1 MSCNLIEHF
10 EDLPDPR
17 VRGRTDYPL
26 IEIVFLCISAI
37 ISGFDGWE
45 AIEDFGKGK
54 LDWLKKYL
62 PYENG
67 IPRHDTIARVMSC
80 LSPKALQSSFVNW
93 VQSIA
98 KITEGEIVAIDGK
111 QARRSYDKKDRKAAI
126 HMVSAWACQNGVV
139 LGQQKTD
146 SKSNEITAIPQLLD
160 ILELKGCIVTID
172 AMGCQRDIAKKIREC
187 GADYMLALKGN
198 QSELQEMVDDF
209 FSTAIE
215 KKFVAIE
222 HSKVEDNDY
231 GHGRIKSRTCYSVAL
246 PAYLRDFQ
254 DDWVDLKSL
263 ACVVSSREIN
273 NVITHEK
280 RYYVSSLEPSAA
292 KISHA
297 IRCHWHVEN
306 SLHWVMDV
314 TFKEDDS
321 RIRRGVSAENM
332 SVMRHLALNLIK
344 KESQEAKFS
353 VPRKR
358 RKAGLYDEYREK
370 VLGI

>member
-1 MSCNLIEHF
+1 MSSGLIEHF
-10 EDLPDPR
+10 GDLPDPR

-26 IEIVFLCISAI
+26 IEIVFLSISAI

-45 AIEDFGKGK
+45 AIEDFGHGK
-54 LDWLKKYL
+54 LSWLRKFL

-80 LSPKALQSSFVNW
+80 LSPKALQSCFVSW

-98 KITEGEIVAIDGK
+98 KITEGEVVAIDGK
-111 QARRSYDKKDRKAAI
+111 QARRSYDKKNRKAAI

-146 SKSNEITAIPQLLD
+146 AKSNEITAIPQLLD

-172 AMGCQRDIAKKIREC
+172 AMGCQREIAKKIHEC
-187 GADYMLALKGN
+187 GADYVLSLKGN
-198 QSELQEMVDDF
+198 QSELQEMASDF
-209 FSTAIE
+209 FSIAI
-215 KKFVAIE
+215 KKDFSSIE
-222 HSKVEDNDY
+222 HSRFEDNDY
-231 GHGRIKSRTCYSVAL
+231 GHGRIESRICYAVAL
-246 PAYLRDFQ
+246 PDYLKKFRTE
-254 DDWVDLKSL
+254 WNNLKSL
-263 ACVVSSREIN
+263 VCVISTRD
-273 NVITHEK
+273 TGHATQQDT
-280 RYYVSSLEPSAA
+280 RYFISSLEADAA

-297 IRCHWHVEN
+297 IRCHWYVEN
-306 SLHWVMDV
+306 MLHWVLDV

-321 RIRRGVSAENM
+321 RIRRGVAAENM
-332 SVMRHLALNLIK
+332 SVMRHLALNLIR
-344 KESQEAKFS
+344 KEEDSKFS

-358 RKAGLYDEYREK
+358 RKANLYDTYREK

>member
-1 MSCNLIEHF
+1 MTCSLIEHF
-10 EDLPDPR
+10 DGLPDPR

-45 AIEDFGKGK
+45 AIEDFGHGK
-54 LDWLKKYL
+54 LDWLRKFL
-62 PYENG
+62 PYESG
-67 IPRHDTIARVMSC
+67 IPRHDTVARVMSC
-80 LSPKALQSSFVNW
+80 LSPKALQSCFVSW

-98 KITEGEIVAIDGK
+98 NITEGEVVAIDGK
-111 QARRSYDKKDRKAAI
+111 QARRSYDKKSRKAAI

-146 SKSNEITAIPQLLD
+146 KKSNEITAIPQLLD

-172 AMGCQRDIAKKIREC
+172 AMGCQRDIAKKIRESE
-187 GADYMLALKGN
+187 ADYVLALKGN
-198 QSELQEMVDDF
+198 QSELQEMVSDF
-209 FSTAIE
+209 FTAAIE
-215 KKFVAIE
+215 KKFTAIE
-222 HSKVEDNDY
+222 HSRTEDNDY
-231 GHGRIKSRTCYSVAL
+231 GHGRIESRVCYSVPL
-246 PAYLRDFQ
+246 PDYLKSFRK
-254 DDWVDLKSL
+254 DWVDLKSL
-263 ACVVSSREIN
+263 ACVISSRDIN
-273 NVITHEK
+273 NVVTQEA
-280 RYYVSSLEPSAA
+280 RYYVSSLEANAS
-292 KISHA
+292 KVSHA

-321 RIRRGVSAENM
+321 RIRRGVAAENM
-332 SVMRHLALNLIK
+332 SVMRHLALNLIR
-344 KESQEAKFS
+344 KESESSFS
-353 VPRKR
+353 APRKR

>member
-1 MSCNLIEHF
+1 MSCSLIDHF
-10 EDLPDPR
+10 ADLPDPR

-26 IEIVFLCISAI
+26 IEIVFLCISAA

-45 AIEDFGKGK
+45 AIEDFGHAK
-54 LDWLKKYL
+54 LGWLRKYL

-67 IPRHDTIARVMSC
+67 IPRHDTVARVMSC
-80 LSPKALQSSFVNW
+80 LSPKALQSSFVGW

-111 QARRSYDKKDRKAAI
+111 QARRSYDKKNRKAAI

-172 AMGCQRDIAKKIREC
+172 AMGCQRDIAKKIRA
-187 GADYMLALKGN
+187 GKADYVLALKGN
-198 QSELQEMVDDF
+198 QGELEEMVSDF

-215 KKFVAIE
+215 NEFINIE
-222 HSKVEDNDY
+222 HTRDEDNDS
-231 GHGRIKSRTCYSVAL
+231 GHGRIESRVCYSVPL
-246 PAYLRDFQ
+246 PDYLKDFANE
-254 DDWVDLKSL
+254 WVDLNSL
-263 ACVVSSREIN
+263 ACVISSRDIN
-273 NVITHEK
+273 NVITKET
-280 RYYVSSLEPSAA
+280 RYYISSLESNAA
-292 KISHA
+292 KINHA

-314 TFKEDDS
+314 TFREDDS
-321 RIRRGVSAENM
+321 RIRRGVASENM
-332 SVMRHLALNLIK
+332 SVMRHLALNLIR
-344 KESQEAKFS
+344 KESESTFS

-358 RKAGLYDEYREK
+358 RKANLYDEYREK
-370 VLGI
+370 LLGI

>member
-1 MSCNLIEHF
+1 MSCSLINHF
-10 EDLPDPR
+10 NELPDPR

-45 AIEDFGKGK
+45 AIEDFGHGK
-54 LDWLKKYL
+54 LDWLRKYL

-67 IPRHDTIARVMSC
+67 IPRHDTVARVMSC
-80 LSPKALQSSFVNW
+80 LSPKALQACFVSW

-111 QARRSYDKKDRKAAI
+111 QARRSYDKKNRKAAI

-146 SKSNEITAIPQLLD
+146 AKSNEITAIPQLLD

-187 GADYMLALKGN
+187 EADYVLALKGN
-198 QSELQEMVDDF
+198 QSELQEMVSDF
-209 FSTAIE
+209 FTTAIE
-215 KKFVAIE
+215 KDFAAVE
-222 HSKVEDNDY
+222 HSRTEDNDY
-231 GHGRIKSRTCYSVAL
+231 GHGRIESRICYSVPL
-246 PAYLRDFQ
+246 PEYLKDFHK
-254 DDWVDLKSL
+254 DWVDLKSL
-263 ACVVSSREIN
+263 ACIISSREIN
-273 NVITHEK
+273 NVVTQEV
-280 RYYVSSLEPSAA
+280 RYYVSSLEANAS

-344 KESQEAKFS
+344 KESESTFS

-358 RKAGLYDEYREK
+358 RKASLYDEYREK